1 MQAHVMILFWS
12 ESLSQRSFTGKCSF
26 IFSKIIMVE
35 VSFEEFL
42 VCALHFEV
50 SLHNSDTL
58 ILLPLKTLF

>member
-1 MQAHVMILFWS
+1 
-12 ESLSQRSFTGKCSF
+12 
-26 IFSKIIMVE
+26 MVE